1 MKNKS
6 KYIVFIT
13 GAFVTHH
20 GWLPWKE
27 FFENHGYI
35 CIVKPWPLKDGT
47 ASELR
52 ARQGQDTDLGLMQY
66 SEVLDH
72 YADIIRELPEKPI
85 LIGHSVGGLTTQLLV
100 QRDLAVAGIALH
112 PVPPQGVISFK
123 WSFLKSVWKPLGL
136 FTSAR
141 KTHLMSLAEWQYA
154 FTNGMSL
161 EDQLESYDQNVI
173 PESKTVLRDTL
184 SSTAHI
190 DFKKPHAPLLIL
202 SGTNDHIIPASLNYS
217 NFKKYKNS
225 SSITEYKEFEE
236 TNHYVVSLPKWQRQA
251 NYILDWLGKYEI

>member
-1 MKNKS
+1 MKT

-27 FFENHGYI
+27 YFESKGYI

-47 ASELR
+47 AEELR
-52 ARQGQDTDLGLMQY
+52 KRQGKDTDLGLMRYAQ
-66 SEVLDH
+66 VLEH
-72 YADIIRELPEKPI
+72 YADIIKSLPEKPI

-112 PVPPQGVISFK
+112 PVPPQGVLSLK

-141 KTHLMSLAEWQYA
+141 KTHLMSLSEWQYA
-154 FTNGMSL
+154 FTNGMTLDEQMDSWNT
-161 EDQLESYDQNVI
+161 NVI

-184 SSTAHI
+184 SGIARI
-190 DFKKPHAPLLIL
+190 DFAKKHAPLLIL
-202 SGTNDHIIPASLNYS
+202 SGSDDHIIPASLNFSNYS
-217 NFKKYKNS
+217 RYKKNGS
-225 SSITEYKEFEE
+225 VTDYKEFADA
-236 TNHYVVSLPKWQRQA
+236 NHYVVSQDGWQRQA
-251 NYILDWLGKYEI
+251 NYILDWIERNSI